1 MKKILVDAHCFSGSG
16 QGMVSYL
23 QGIYSELLKDSNF
36 EITFACSDI
45 EKIKASFGENTKV
58 IKIPSNSF
66 LYRLFYFFP
75 KLLKTGRFD
84 YVHFQY
90 LIPFFLSKNVKYI
103 VTIHDIIPIDF
114 PKYYSL
120 AYRLKVAWL
129 FRRAAKK
136 SDVLLTVSEY
146 SKERISKKFCVLEN
160 KIHITEN
167 AVKDIFEISKIKKEG
182 FYEKYGNYL
191 LYVSRIEERKNHIT
205 LLKAFVEGK
214 FYKNYS
220 LLLVGSKSSKT
231 SVLYKYYD
239 SLSIEIKNKIIF
251 LSNLS
256 DDELNALYNCTELFI
271 YPSIAEGFGIPPL
284 EAAVCL
290 KKVCCS
296 NSTAMKDFDFFKKY
310 SFEPLNE
317 KCLISQINE
326 ILLDKDYPS
335 KEIKDEILKRYS
347 WKKSA
352 ETLKGLL
359 IGVKNDNH

>member
-23 QGIYSELLKDSNF
+23 QGIYSELLKDKNF
-36 EITFACSDI
+36 KITFACSDT
-45 EKIKASFGENTKV
+45 EKIKASFGEDVNV

-66 LYRLFYFFP
+66 LYRLFFFFP
-75 KLLKTGRFD
+75 KILKTGQFD
-84 YVHFQY
+84 YAHFQY

-103 VTIHDIIPIDF
+103 ATIHDIIPVDF
-114 PKYYSL
+114 PKYYSF
-120 AYRLKVAWL
+120 AYRFKVAWL

-146 SKERISKKFCVLEN
+146 SKERISKRFCVPEN

-167 AVKDIFEISKIKKEG
+167 AVKDIFEISKDKENG
-182 FYEKYGNYL
+182 LYEKYGKYF

-205 LLKAFVEGK
+205 LLKAFVDGE
-214 FYKNYS
+214 FYKDYS

-231 SVLYKYYD
+231 DVLYKYYD
-239 SLSIEIKNKIIF
+239 SLPFEIKNKVIF

-256 DDELNALYNCTELFI
+256 DSELNAVYNDAELFV

-296 NSTAMKDFDFFKKY
+296 NSSAMKDFDFFK
-310 SFEPLNE
+310 SFSFDPLNE
-317 KCLISQINE
+317 KDLIRQIRKILSDKNYPAQEIKNE
-326 ILLDKDYPS
+326 IL
-335 KEIKDEILKRYS
+335 ERYS

-352 ETLKGLL
+352 ENLKGLL
-359 IGVKNDNH
+359 IGN